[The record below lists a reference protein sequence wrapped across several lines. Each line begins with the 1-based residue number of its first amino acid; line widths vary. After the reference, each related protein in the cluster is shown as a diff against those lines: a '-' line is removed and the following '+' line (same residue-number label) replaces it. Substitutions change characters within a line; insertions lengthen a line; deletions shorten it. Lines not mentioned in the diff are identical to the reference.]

1 VVGVASRAIGA
12 PGLPD
17 VVADVLHAV
26 ARLRERLP
34 VVVQLARYT
43 LVGGLGTVV
52 NAGLYLLFRLV
63 FDAIPANLVALLLS
77 TAVSTELNRRF
88 TFEGAG
94 AHRWRVWVQDL
105 GTVVFYAFYSSAVLM
120 LVDEL
125 VTDATTLQETAAVT
139 AASVL
144 GGLLRF
150 LVLKVWVFDGH
161 HDQRDDEVRPDDPR
175 GASGAGAA
183 GAPAARVPAEQRDVA
198 AGDRRAGAEPHRGG
212 AGSPGLRAV

>member
-1 VVGVASRAIGA
+1 MIEVTSRAVSA
-12 PGLPD
+12 PGLHD
-17 VVADVLHAV
+17 SVADLLDAA
-26 ARLRERLP
+26 ARLKARLP
-34 VVVQLARYT
+34 VVAQLARYT
-43 LVGGLGTVV
+43 MVGGLGTAV
-52 NAGLYLLFRLV
+52 NASLYLLFRLV
-63 FDAIPANLVALLLS
+63 LDAIPANLVALLLS

-88 TFEGAG
+88 TFEGAS

-105 GTVVFYAFYSSAVLM
+105 GTVVFYAFYSSAVL
-120 LVDEL
+120 LVVDEL

-161 HDQRDDEVRPDDPR
+161 HDPDDEVRADDPR
-175 GASGAGAA
+175 GAGGAGPA

-198 AGDRRAGAEPHRGG
+198 AGDRGAGGAVHRGG